1 MIFVNED
8 GEFDGIVST
17 LKEHALRKA
26 KNSRYH
32 FFLKNICIIQTKSCC
47 PHKNKCDQRS
57 PLVYSI
63 FYPGL
68 FESLTQ
74 QLASALNFTSVR
86 QLSFDGNWGGMF
98 FNEQTQRMEW
108 NGNIRMLM
116 DNQSDMCATGMTMLK
131 ERNEVIWKKNMGSI
145 SCCTYW
151 TITILFIVFWK
162 RNKDNGKNYETL
174 TRLNYGQGLE

>member
-1 MIFVNED
+1 MINTYLPYTPMIFVNED

-47 PHKNKCDQRS
+47 PHINKCDQRS

-116 DNQSDMCATGMTMLK
+116 DNQSDMCAAGMTFLK
-131 ERNEVIWKKNMGSI
+131 ERAEVEFVLHVDFVVHAFRII
-145 SCCTYW
+145 FC
-151 TITILFIVFWK
+151 L
-162 RNKDNGKNYETL
+162 
-174 TRLNYGQGLE
+174 QGINFQSKV